1 MKTLKYNILHIF
13 IALTASVVAL
23 SAAADDWK
31 LHPTFDNFF
40 GNVIDTPAK
49 VYIQA
54 YATDINSVTS
64 KYSEPIPTLFV
75 YDKESDE
82 IESYNARN
90 YLSATI
96 ATNIYYNSRK
106 GYLLIVYD
114 DGNIDILTD
123 KGKVYN
129 IPGLAMASLNSS
141 RRVNDVTF
149 DADNDRAYIATDF
162 GYLVVNDKRYEIAE
176 SHIYN
181 TPILSAG
188 RSGDCM
194 VLLTDKGI
202 YSSPISAPH
211 LSLDAFTLIDDQPAK
226 GMLPLDNG
234 KFAFRQGGNLMVCT
248 PTPDSAVIGP
258 GGAWGN
264 FTQTAENR
272 DGYLLV
278 TPDKVFLLARNGAVT
293 NFKREDSFDKLSSWD
308 GNRFFI
314 VNGREGIAPAVLSQ
328 DVLTPTGPAV
338 FPNSPSEFHSTAI
351 IPHPNYGIIVGN
363 HGLNMTFPDREMLTP
378 ALFCSLKNGE
388 WSHLSPAYLNPDF
401 TNVVYE
407 PMGLTIDPDD
417 NRYVF
422 SGSMLNGILRLNLS
436 DPDDIVLMSRPNDP
450 HASIKGFT
458 AIAPVLESDEELCC
472 FATPKFDKKG
482 NMWTLYYNYMTPNEP
497 ILRMLPAASRKAGK
511 WDDWVTLPLP
521 SWYAAS
527 KGQMILPLSSTA
539 GKNMLVIANNLYDGE
554 LVVVDTGGTP
564 EDSSDDKYYR
574 INSPA
579 DQDGTSIGC
588 HYIYTLFEDPQT
600 GYVWVGNDNGVFYFN
615 PTNVAS
621 KPNSVTRVKVARND
635 GTSLAD
641 YLLNGISVFG
651 ITTDSSS
658 RKWFATGGGGV
669 TATTADGRNITH
681 YLTAENSYLPHND
694 VFGIGYD
701 SASNSILLSTEK
713 GIAQYFP
720 GGTAS
725 ENGGKDD
732 VKIYPNPVRPDYLGW
747 INIEGLPDNAL
758 VKITDSSGSI
768 VRELGRA
775 EAGSTRWD
783 GCNLRGERVATG
795 VYIVFATGPESDSET
810 MVGKVMIVK

>member
-1 MKTLKYNILHIF
+1 MKTLKFNILRIF
-13 IALTASVVAL
+13 ILLIASAAVL

-31 LHPTFDNFF
+31 LHPTFDKFF
-40 GNVIDTPAK
+40 GNVIDTPDK
-49 VYIQA
+49 VYVQA
-54 YATDINSVTS
+54 YATDINTSTS
-64 KYSEPIPTLFV
+64 KYSKPFPTLFV
-75 YDKESDE
+75 YDKGSGEF
-82 IESYNARN
+82 ESYNARN

-114 DGNIDILTD
+114 DGNIDLLTD

-162 GYLVVNDKRYEIAE
+162 GYLVINDKRHEIAE

-181 TPILSAG
+181 TPVLSAG

-194 VLLTDKGI
+194 ILLTDKGI
-202 YSSPISAPH
+202 YASPMSDPH
-211 LSLDAFTLIDDQPAK
+211 LSMDSFTLIDENPARA
-226 GMLPLDNG
+226 MMPLDDG
-234 KFAFRQGGNLMVCT
+234 RFAFRQGGNMMICT
-248 PTPDSAVIGP
+248 PTPSSATIIP

-264 FTQTAENR
+264 FSQMTENR
-272 DGYLLV
+272 DGYFLV
-278 TPDKVFLLARNGAVT
+278 TPDIVFLLSRAGTVT
-293 NFKREDSFDKLSSWD
+293 NFRRNDSFEKLSSWD
-308 GNRFFI
+308 GTRFFT
-314 VNGREGIAPAVLSQ
+314 VNGREGIAPAVFSQ
-328 DVLTPTGPAV
+328 DTLTATGPAI

-351 IPHPNYGIIVGN
+351 IYHPNHGMIVGN
-363 HGLNMTFPDREMLTP
+363 HGLNMTFPDREMQTP
-378 ALFCSLKNGE
+378 VLFCGLKNGE
-388 WSHLSPAYLNPDF
+388 WSHLSPAYLNPEF
-401 TNVVYE
+401 TNVAYE
-407 PMGLTIDPDD
+407 PMGLTLDPDD

-450 HASIKGFT
+450 HASMKGFT
-458 AIAPVLESDEELCC
+458 VIAPVLESDPDLCC
-472 FATPKFDKKG
+472 FAAPKFDRQG
-482 NMWTLYYNYMTPNEP
+482 NLWTLYFNYETPSEK

-511 WDDWVTLPLP
+511 WNDWVTLSLP
-521 SWYAAS
+521 SYYEAS
-527 KGQMILPLSSTA
+527 KGQMILPLTSST
-539 GKNMLVIANNLYDGE
+539 GKDMLVIANNAYDGE
-554 LVVVDTGGTP
+554 LIVVDTSGTP
-564 EDSSDDKYYR
+564 ADSSDDKYYR
-574 INSPA
+574 FDKPA

-588 HYIYTLFEDPQT
+588 HYIYTLYEDPQT
-600 GYVWVGNDNGVFYFN
+600 GYVWIGNDNGVFYFN
-615 PTNVAS
+615 PANVAS

-651 ITTDSSS
+651 ITTDTSS

-701 SASNSILLSTEK
+701 PSSNSVLLSTEK

-725 ENGGKDD
+725 EGGNNSE

-758 VKITDSSGSI
+758 VKITDSSGSL
-768 VRELGRA
+768 VKELGIA
-775 EAGSTRWD
+775 EGGAARWD

-795 VYIVFATGPESDSET
+795 VYIIFATGTGDDSGT
-810 MVGKVMIVK
+810 VAGKVMIVK